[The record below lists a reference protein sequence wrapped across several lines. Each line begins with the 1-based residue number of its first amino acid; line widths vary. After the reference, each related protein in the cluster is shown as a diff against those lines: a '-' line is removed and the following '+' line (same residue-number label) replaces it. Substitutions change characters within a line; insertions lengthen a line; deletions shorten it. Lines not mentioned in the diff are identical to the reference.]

1 MQQPRLL
8 SNVTKS
14 AIPIVSIENILTV
27 IGDKQIVVSVVIIVS
42 HAGPLPPA
50 RAKQLGVSSHIRKG
64 SILVIVVE
72 VTDGFLPLRKTF
84 QRCSVDKKD
93 IWVSIVVIVEESYTA
108 ACGFQYV
115 LFVITTCN
123 VTCSQACFGGYVF
136 KLDLWQGYIDLYLGK
151 GSSWALGNGHSLT
164 QNFYYPV

>member
-1 MQQPRLL
+1 LEIQIHVIGYEQVQLAVLVVIQKRTACAPPHRFVQQPRLL

-93 IWVSIVVIVEESYTA
+93 IW
-108 ACGFQYV
+108 
-115 LFVITTCN
+115 
-123 VTCSQACFGGYVF
+123 
-136 KLDLWQGYIDLYLGK
+136 
-151 GSSWALGNGHSLT
+151 
-164 QNFYYPV
+164 